1 MHASLKVDDSVRLV
15 SEFSGDEQ
23 LFFGPLIDPF
33 GNINRGKI
41 SASAR
46 MPALHSLL
54 RRVAAHSRRGRCGL
68 SGKALPAQ
76 HGIRL
81 R

>member
-1 MHASLKVDDSVRLV
+1 MHAYLKVDDSVRLV

-23 LFFGPLIDPF
+23 LFFGTLADLF
-33 GNINRGKI
+33 GNINRGET
-41 SASAR
+41 SSSAR
-46 MPALHSLL
+46 MPALHGLL
-54 RRVAAHSRRGRCGL
+54 RRVAPDSRRGRRGL

-76 HGIRL
+76 YRIRL